1 MGHPVQSTTD
11 PDDFKQL
18 ASFNC
23 SMRFKAGYTKPIVTI
38 EDKAALMI
46 RYICLHYT
54 LLYSLPHVEQF
65 INGLKLYGL
74 LDIIHKVP
82 QKARV
87 LFLVCEESRLT
98 AEIDSYK

>member
-38 EDKAALMI
+38 EDKAALI
-46 RYICLHYT
+46 QYICLHYT

-74 LDIIHKVP
+74 LDIIRKVP

-87 LFLVCEESRLT
+87 LFQVCEESRLT